1 MRMLEGRMGPMLLHN
16 TASEICKLYTR
27 AAREE
32 PHHAPNVQEAQDLN
46 SYLHLWNA
54 HKQEKSDLI
63 HIAMKGWRPPM
74 WATEATKQKKLA
86 LREKGKAQAAQQKGN
101 LLPQHGQPSMMGTQ
115 PERSSITSPGTAPT
129 SYPQSLR
136 DRLILP
142 EPGEVVMREAAT
154 DQCPCQLSLAKL
166 LPRTMGTPSSAAT
179 APPKRKGKGRSK
191 PNNNLPPDTGGI
203 PQFLF

>member
-1 MRMLEGRMGPMLLHN
+1 MRMLKGRMGPVLLHN
-16 TASEICKLYTR
+16 MASKIRKLYTR

-63 HIAMKGWRPPM
+63 RIAMKGWRPPM

-101 LLPQHGQPSMMGTQ
+101 LLPQHGQPSTTGTQ
-115 PERSSITSPGTAPT
+115 PKSLSITSPGTVPT

-136 DRLILP
+136 DQLVSL
-142 EPGEVVMREAAT
+142 EPGEVVM
-154 DQCPCQLSLAKL
+154 
-166 LPRTMGTPSSAAT
+166 
-179 APPKRKGKGRSK
+179 
-191 PNNNLPPDTGGI
+191 
-203 PQFLF
+203 